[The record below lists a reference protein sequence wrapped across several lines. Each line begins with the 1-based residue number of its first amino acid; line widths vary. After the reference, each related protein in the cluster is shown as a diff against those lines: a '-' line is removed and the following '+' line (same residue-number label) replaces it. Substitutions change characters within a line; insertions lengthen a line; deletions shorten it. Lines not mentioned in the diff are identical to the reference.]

1 MNTVVLRIKG
11 NHGTI
16 PVYRF
21 RHDGREL
28 LVYGSS
34 GHQPAFLGGAG
45 QGDLVALTEQLEQA
59 VEAKPVLEEP
69 DPEQHQSDLF
79 TATPD
84 GVRA

>member
-34 GHQPAFLGGAG
+34 GHQR
-45 QGDLVALTEQLEQA
+45 V
-59 VEAKPVLEEP
+59 
-69 DPEQHQSDLF
+69 
-79 TATPD
+79 D
-84 GVRA
+84 GVDLAGGYVYTLTAMGKRRHYLPPAELAYADSKLNG